1 MDMNIDWAIYRSI
14 GKRIIAVFI
23 AQALSVLGAGSL
35 VGIDVYQSA
44 LLAGIMGIAHVI
56 ERLARKYID
65 DGKLTWDEVNEV
77 FNSVP
82 NKRVTMSN
90 NGNGFTQKEMLT
102 LILEGQA
109 DINTRIDQLHEKV
122 NQKISRAEISG
133 WLVAIS
139 ALVVLIQAVM

>member
-1 MDMNIDWAIYRSI
+1 
-14 GKRIIAVFI
+14 
-23 AQALSVLGAGSL
+23 
-35 VGIDVYQSA
+35 
-44 LLAGIMGIAHVI
+44 
-56 ERLARKYID
+56 
-65 DGKLTWDEVNEV
+65 
-77 FNSVP
+77 
-82 NKRVTMSN
+82 MSN